1 MSADNLD
8 MDGDQGLADASES
21 RTSANEDVG
30 DLRRNLHSLGM
41 AMRELLEVRPIAA
54 LESGE
59 ISPDQLRVLR
69 LVSFNR
75 GMRVGQVADGLGIKP
90 SSASLIL
97 DRLEARGYLR
107 RMVDSRDRR
116 IIRLEPTQRGEL
128 VFEEAD
134 AASKAK
140 LESATEEF
148 SADQVAQLNSL
159 IGRLIRGLM
168 KGEKIFASLCFHCGS
183 QVSGNCVLDM
193 EYDHCPYRKRILP
206 NES

>member
-8 MDGDQGLADASES
+8 KDQGSDGAELRSPRAME
-21 RTSANEDVG
+21 TN

-54 LESGE
+54 LEAGE

-69 LVSFNR
+69 LISYNR

-107 RMVDSRDRR
+107 RLVDSKDRR
-116 IIRLEPTQRGEL
+116 IIRLEPTPRGTL

-134 AASKAK
+134 ASAKAK
-140 LESATEEF
+140 LESSLRDFSEE
-148 SADQVAQLNSL
+148 QVKQLNSL
-159 IGRLIRGLM
+159 VGGLIRGLM
-168 KGEKIFASLCFHCGS
+168 RDETIFASLCFHCGAR
-183 QVSGNCVLDM
+183 VSGTCVLDM
-193 EYDHCPYRKRILP
+193 KYEHCPYRKRVQST
-206 NES
+206 ES